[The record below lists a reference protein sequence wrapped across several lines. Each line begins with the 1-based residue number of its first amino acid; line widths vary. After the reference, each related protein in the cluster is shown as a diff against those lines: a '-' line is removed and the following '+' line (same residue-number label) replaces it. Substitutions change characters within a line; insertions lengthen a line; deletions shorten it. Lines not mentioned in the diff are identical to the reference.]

1 MGNSKI
7 LFRFFFFHQ
16 EFVLLVHALLRKIWS
31 YLSSIYSVNIA
42 FPEFSWNSYPL
53 KTTHTQKP
61 RELFEIWTT
70 DLEAGEKGLS
80 NIEA

>member
-16 EFVLLVHALLRKIWS
+16 EFVLLVHVFLRKIWS

-53 KTTHTQKP
+53 KPHTQKP
-61 RELFEIWTT
+61 RELFEICTT
-70 DLEAGEKGLS
+70 DFEAGERGLS